1 MGEAKFFY
9 LLNLKPSGKYVSLKL
24 RFSHPNPELVP
35 ITCGPSW
42 PVTTVHLPPTSLQRP
57 QALSCITKRPSR
69 WRSKSP
75 TSFSAAIGVAR
86 PPRSAPSKHDPSPPT
101 ENTPCLETF
110 PSFLHQRRKSLS
122 SVTQSLANTVTTKT
136 LTSAPLRNLTTH
148 PALLPVHGRLKRS
161 LFPSLRRKSLSQ

>member
-1 MGEAKFFY
+1 M
-9 LLNLKPSGKYVSLKL
+9 SLKL

-42 PVTTVHLPPTSLQRP
+42 PVITVHLPPTSLQRP

-86 PPRSAPSKHDPSPPT
+86 PPRSAPSKHDLSPPPRPPTVPSSPSPPT

-110 PSFLHQRRKSLS
+110 LSFLHQRRKSLS

-136 LTSAPLRNLTTH
+136 LTSAPLRNPTTH